1 MMGFN
6 KITPIL
12 ICIVTFITGCSITG
26 DDLVRSDI
34 VENTSSTQSDTWF
47 TNVIHEAKVL
57 GGPLQD
63 HKFNFGPGASWADY
77 DNDGDLDIYV
87 ASMQDNLL
95 YRNDGNGVFEDV
107 TDESGVQGR
116 CNSYGVAWGDYDNDS
131 DLDLYVV
138 CHSQDKWSYQDNE
151 AYEPNLLYRND
162 GDGIFSEIA
171 KSAGVDYRSHGTG
184 AAWID
189 YNLDGYLDLYV
200 TNYGLYGEPGQGW
213 WDGNVLYKN
222 NGDGTF
228 KDVSIQSGLVALDER
243 HTEGISS
250 YSYFDSYFGHEFES
264 TGMTYSSLWF
274 DYDNDGDQDLIDC
287 NDDGISP
294 IYRNDLDDSFVDV
307 TLEAGLLI
315 AADCMG
321 IDAGD
326 YNKDGWLDVYW
337 TNYDENYLWRNN
349 ADGTFS
355 EVAEDLGVA
364 DLNIGWATGFIDFDN
379 DGYLDIYAT
388 NGIIG
393 FSAEDGIPDGK
404 PAHQPNILYRN
415 TGDGTFEDVTAVA
428 GVGDMGVGRGTA
440 VGDYNNDGG
449 VDLYVVNSDKENVL
463 YRNNIGSENNWVKI
477 KLVGSESNSYG
488 IGSRVTVVAG
498 KLQQMFEITNSSG
511 YLGGNGIDLLCGLGL
526 NTEIDRI
533 IINWPS
539 GLIQELTEVNAN
551 RTVVVE
557 ENKEHYYVN

>member
-1 MMGFN
+1 M
-6 KITPIL
+6 
-12 ICIVTFITGCSITG
+12 
-26 DDLVRSDI
+26 
-34 VENTSSTQSDTWF
+34 QSD
-47 TNVIHEAKVL
+47 
-57 GGPLQD
+57 
-63 HKFNFGPGASWADY
+63 
-77 DNDGDLDIYV
+77 
-87 ASMQDNLL
+87 
-95 YRNDGNGVFEDV
+95 GN
-107 TDESGVQGR
+107 
-116 CNSYGVAWGDYDNDS
+116 
-131 DLDLYVV
+131 
-138 CHSQDKWSYQDNE
+138 
-151 AYEPNLLYRND
+151 
-162 GDGIFSEIA
+162 GIFSEIA

-184 AAWID
+184 AAWVD
-189 YNLDGYLDLYV
+189 YNLDSHLDLYV
-200 TNYGLYGEPGQGW
+200 TNYGVYGEPGQGW

-228 KDVSIQSGLVALDER
+228 KDVSIQSGLISLDER
-243 HTEGISS
+243 HTEGTSS

-294 IYRNDLDDSFVDV
+294 LYRNDLNDGFVDV

-315 AADCMG
+315 PADCMG

-326 YNKDGWLDVYW
+326 YNKDGWLDIYW
-337 TNYDENYLWRNN
+337 TNYDENYLWKNN
-349 ADGTFS
+349 GDGTFS

-364 DLNIGWATGFIDFDN
+364 DINIGWATGFIDFDN

-404 PAHQPNILYRN
+404 PAHEPNILYRN
-415 TGDGTFEDVTAVA
+415 TGDGSFEDVTEIA

-488 IGSRVTVVAG
+488 IGSRVKVTAG
-498 KLQQMFEITNSSG
+498 TLQQMFEITNSSG

-533 IINWPS
+533 VINWPS
-539 GLIQELTEVNAN
+539 GLIQELTKVNAN

-557 ENKEHYYVN
+557 ENKEHYYIN